1 MTEEHGSGVGRDI
14 PTVTGRKWLGM
25 KTGRW
30 HLMDINTIRAQR
42 NITAA
47 GRQWH
52 LKILPRP
59 VSCWLFVLK
68 GERQEMRQTASGSKG
83 GRGTQGFHS
92 KSLTAYPCSRKI
104 QGSLDPAQSKTDY
117 LQWNKVLY
125 AFALFLYFPIT
136 SHLPR
141 TPCSLG
147 EIADQAPLQAL
158 QVWRYLPQACRPLM
172 FELVYIFYRNLGC
185 QVF

>member
-136 SHLPR
+136 SHIPR

-158 QVWRYLPQACRPLM
+158 QVWRYLPQALDVWASIH
-172 FELVYIFYRNLGC
+172 LL
-185 QVF
+185 